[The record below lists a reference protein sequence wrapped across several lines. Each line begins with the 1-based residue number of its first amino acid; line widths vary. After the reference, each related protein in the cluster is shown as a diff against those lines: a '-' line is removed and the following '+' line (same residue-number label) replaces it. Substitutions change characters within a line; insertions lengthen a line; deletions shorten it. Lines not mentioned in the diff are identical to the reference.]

1 MNIIPAIDLLNGN
14 CVRLLKGNYNEVSS
28 YNTSPINQ
36 VKTFMSAGF
45 NHIHIIDLDAAKSGN
60 NENYEIIKSISQI
73 DGLSLQVGGGIRD
86 INKIND
92 LFSLGIDRLIVGTAA
107 ITDPQFL
114 AKLENSIDPAKL
126 IFGLDFNMAKG
137 EPMLSVNGWTK
148 NTATTLFDYLNRNS
162 WIKNVLATDISL
174 DGTLQG
180 PNVDMYK
187 RILEYKNINLI
198 ASGGIASMNDIHDL
212 INIGSQECVIGKA
225 LYENKISLPEL
236 LDAN

>member
-36 VKTFMSAGF
+36 VMTFMSAGF

-126 IFGLDFNMAKG
+126 IFGLDFNMTEDK
-137 EPMLSVNGWTK
+137 PMLAVNGWTK
-148 NTATTLFDYLNRNS
+148 NTSTTLFNYLNKNS

-174 DGTLQG
+174 DGTLEG
-180 PNVDMYK
+180 PNIDMYK
-187 RILEYKNINLI
+187 KILEYKNINLI
-198 ASGGIASMNDIHDL
+198 ASGGIGSMKDIHDL
-212 INIGSQECVIGKA
+212 INIGSQECVLGKA